1 MHASSGESSGVHVRA
16 VFCCALAPE
25 AAAAQ
30 PATHALLDARG
41 DGGDVGARGRGA
53 FAKHDGAGVVRAE
66 DPIGHDDVE
75 VHKTPERRIE
85 TLHERDGARLAPRA
99 RNTLLPARDFLHEDA
114 PLRRQRVRSEREHA
128 PNFVR
133 RRQHPLPHRDVRQ
146 HVRHQVRGS
155 VAHPPGRA
163 RRARSTAFARVRDDD
178 FLAALRAHNAQK
190 SVRQDAATQVP
201 PKLFFHVPRQRFAAL
216 FAHGGKEGFEVLAHD
231 AMEHGVLRFAAR
243 VASRRRGRRRWRGK
257 GRGSPRGGAF
267 ARDGPLT
274 RRRDWCGRRV
284 RRGGA
289 AMTEGGGPP
298 PRLCPHRCA

>member
-41 DGGDVGARGRGA
+41 DGGDVGVRGQGA

-99 RNTLLPARDFLHEDA
+99 RNTLLKTRDFLHEDA

-133 RRQHPLPHRDVRQ
+133 RRQHPLPHRDS
-146 HVRHQVRGS
+146 GS
-155 VAHPPGRA
+155 TCDTRCAAASHI
-163 RRARSTAFARVRDDD
+163 RRAEHEGHAPRH
-178 FLAALRAHNAQK
+178 LHEY
-190 SVRQDAATQVP
+190 ATTI
-201 PKLFFHVPRQRFAAL
+201 
-216 FAHGGKEGFEVLAHD
+216 
-231 AMEHGVLRFAAR
+231 
-243 VASRRRGRRRWRGK
+243 SWRHFGHT
-257 GRGSPRGGAF
+257 
-267 ARDGPLT
+267 T
-274 RRRDWCGRRV
+274 RRNPCARMPQRR
-284 RRGGA
+284 
-289 AMTEGGGPP
+289 
-298 PRLCPHRCA
+298 